1 MKLLIL
7 FLFPLISFAKVGEI
21 APNFELRAHNGK
33 TYSLKDFKGKHVVL
47 EWFNKDCPF
56 VKKHYSSNNMQALQ
70 KKYAKK
76 GVVWLSIVSSAPG
89 KQGYLTIETAGKTKT
104 EHGSKAFAILMD
116 PKGKV
121 GKEYS
126 AKTTPHMYVIGPDG
140 KFVYT
145 GAIDSNPS
153 TDPEDIKESK
163 NYVQLAL
170 DESLE
175 GNEVKI
181 KRSKAYGCGVKY

>member
-7 FLFPLISFAKVGEI
+7 FLFPLICFAKVGEI
-21 APNFELRAHNGK
+21 APNFKLKAHNGK

-56 VKKHYSSNNMQALQ
+56 VKKHYGSNNMQALQ

-89 KQGYLTIETAGKTKT
+89 KQGFLTAEMARKTKT
-104 EHGSKAFAILMD
+104 DQGSMAFAILMD

-126 AKTTPHMYVIGPDG
+126 AKTTPHMYVIDPDG
-140 KFVYT
+140 KFIYT
-145 GAIDSNPS
+145 GAIDSTPS

-170 DESLE
+170 DESLK